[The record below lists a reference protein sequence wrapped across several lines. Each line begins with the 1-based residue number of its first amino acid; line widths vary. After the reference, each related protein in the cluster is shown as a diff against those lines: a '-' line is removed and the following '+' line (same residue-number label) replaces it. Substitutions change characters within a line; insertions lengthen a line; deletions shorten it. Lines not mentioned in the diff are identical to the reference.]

1 MRQLMVSLAV
11 CAAVCSATA
20 AFAGSAAAAAQG
32 SCDTTKAFSQF
43 GDGADYA
50 LFVNGGLEDGSDGFQ
65 VTGAPRIV
73 EGNESFALHGEADRF
88 ALELGSGDSAAFHAG
103 CISHVYP
110 SLRFVARSIGAPT
123 GSLQVEIEYREAK
136 GVRRRVTV
144 GTLDAA
150 AFGDWAPTPVLSFL
164 DPTRSFRDQA
174 RGSFTLILTPA
185 GAGSLWQ
192 VDDLYVDPFRGR

>member
-32 SCDTTKAFSQF
+32 SCDTTKAFAQF
-43 GDGADYA
+43 GDSADYA
-50 LFVNGGLEDGSDGFQ
+50 LFVNGGLEDGSGGFKAI
-65 VTGAPRIV
+65 GAPRIV
-73 EGNESFALHGEADRF
+73 AESEPFALHGQTDGF

-103 CISHVYP
+103 CMSRVYP
-110 SLRFVARSIGAPT
+110 SVRFVARSVGAPT
-123 GSLQVEIEYREAK
+123 GSLRVEVEYKEAM

-144 GTLDAA
+144 GTLEAA
-150 AFGDWAPTPVLSFL
+150 DYNGWAPTPVLTFL
-164 DPTRSFRDQA
+164 DPTQAFRDQA
-174 RGSFTLILTPA
+174 HGSFTLILTPA